1 LKNPGNV
8 QHRRRVTLAGA
19 LLACLLIGAPAAHA
33 AFTSSTTASMKAS
46 TYVLAAPTVSGQSA
60 TCGQVGHSGKWH
72 LLISLTSHGEVTRA
86 NGYVIRMV
94 SPTGVVTDW
103 DITSSIQPYDSGT
116 SNTVERG
123 VWKYS
128 VEAQYQ
134 VQLPGSTNVW
144 SSTAVPLTITC

>member
-1 LKNPGNV
+1 LKNRGNV

-33 AFTSSTTASMKAS
+33 AFTSSTAASMKAS
-46 TYVLAAPTVSGQSA
+46 TYVLAAPTVSGLAA
-60 TCGQVGHSGKWH
+60 TCKEVGGSGKFR
-72 LLISLTSHGEVTRA
+72 LQISLTSYGKVYRA

-94 SPTGVVTDW
+94 SPTGIVTDW

-123 VWKYS
+123 VWGYS
-128 VEAQYQ
+128 VEAQYRA
-134 VQLPGSTNVW
+134 SKTNVW